1 MFIYKMHHYVI
12 YLVHMLV
19 VAPLLSYFGYMG
31 KKTPDVLFTLLLALG
46 AGVFVYHAY
55 LYYQTEM
62 AHSHH
67 AVPVESE
74 NSGN

>member
-1 MFIYKMHHYVI
+1 
-12 YLVHMLV
+12 
-19 VAPLLSYFGYMG
+19 MG

-46 AGVFVYHAY
+46 VGVFAYHAY

-74 NSGN
+74 NSVN